1 MICDQEIKYVKLY
14 FFNQMM
20 KLKKVFQGINIL
32 TNKK

>member
-1 MICDQEIKYVKLY
+1 MICDQEKMYVKRY

-20 KLKKVFQGINIL
+20 KLKKVFQGKNIL